1 MKKITLLTI
10 FMVSCV
16 FVFAQEKMYIHK
28 SDKLTLGALI
38 SQTDSIYFSTD
49 GAYTYFRVGDTL
61 ANYPTSSIDSLT
73 FGANSNTIY
82 VIYDNNQVTVINPLA
97 FEGVS
102 VLVSEADVI
111 VTSNTEVQDI
121 NYNLS
126 GTTANGM
133 FKIYSAK
140 RFNLQLNS
148 VHITNPDGPAINVQ
162 SEKKTSVEIVDG
174 TSNSLTDG
182 TTYAAPA
189 INGNGEEEDQ
199 DGTFFAESKMVFSG
213 NGSLVIEGNA
223 TGKHALCSDDLIQI
237 SSGDITVTKAIK
249 DGIHANDGIEISGGT
264 INVTASGDAID
275 GDEAYVLISGGAITT
290 TNTVDDVKGIKCDS
304 TLVIT
309 GGTLNMTV
317 SGDQSKALKCNQLM
331 TLSGGTITI
340 NTSGDAV
347 LVASGSGFDPSY
359 CTAIKCESAIV
370 IDGAVITITS
380 TGKAGKA
387 ISSDTDIVINSGTI
401 NITNSGAGFKY
412 TNPQGQFDAYV
423 ATCLTADGN
432 ISIIGGTVTTSGS
445 GAAGKG
451 ISADG
456 ALTVGSSTSSPTLK
470 ITTTGSKVYISGSGN
485 NSVYAEAKAV
495 SCDEDINIENGTL
508 TIASADDGLK
518 SKTAIVISTASVAI
532 TNSIEGI
539 EAPYITINSGIV
551 NVKSSDDCYNA
562 TFGGGGETNDGSI
575 LTINGG
581 TVVANTTNG
590 DGLDS
595 NGNIIINGGTSIVH
609 GPQSSPEVGMDFNGI
624 CNVNG
629 GFLVVSGT
637 NSFMTQAPN
646 PSSTQRSV
654 LAKSNTAQSSTTL
667 FHMQDASGNDIVTFL
682 PLRSYYSVIVS
693 SAALV
698 NGGSY
703 SIYTGGTSTGTSNNG
718 LYSGGT
724 YSGGTL
730 KKTFTINSMVTT
742 VTY

>member
-1 MKKITLLTI
+1 MRKILLLSI
-10 FMVSCV
+10 FLIISMVNL
-16 FVFAQEKMYIHK
+16 AQEKMYIHK

-38 SQTDSIYFSTD
+38 SQTDSIYFSND
-49 GAYTYFRVGDTL
+49 GVFTFFSIGDTL
-61 ANYPTSSIDSLT
+61 VTYPTSSIDSLT
-73 FGANSNTIY
+73 FGANSNIIY
-82 VIYDNNQVTVINPLA
+82 IEYNGNEVQVLNPLA

-102 VLVSEADVI
+102 VSVSGTDVV

-121 NYNLS
+121 IYDLS
-126 GTTANGM
+126 GTTTNGM

-140 RFNLQLNS
+140 RFNIRLDG

-174 TSNSLTDG
+174 TTNSLADG

-199 DGTFFAESKMVFSG
+199 DGAFFAEAKMVFSG
-213 NGSLVIEGNA
+213 NGSLFIEGNG
-223 TGKHALCSDDLIQI
+223 TGKHALCSDDLMQI
-237 SSGDITVTKAIK
+237 TSGVITVTKAVK
-249 DGIHANDGIEISGGT
+249 DGIHANDGIEISGGV

-275 GDEAYVLISGGAITT
+275 GDGAYILLSGGSITT
-290 TNTVDDVKGIKCDS
+290 INTGDDVKAIKCDS
-304 TLVIT
+304 TLTIT
-309 GGTLNMTV
+309 GGIVNATV
-317 SGDQSKALKCNQLM
+317 SGDQSKALKCNHAM

-370 IDGAVITITS
+370 IDGAAITITS

-387 ISSDTDIVINSGTI
+387 ISSDTDIEINSGTV

-412 TNPQGQFDAYV
+412 TNPQGQLDAYV
-423 ATCLTADGN
+423 ATCLSADAN
-432 ISIIGGTVTTSGS
+432 ITITGGSVTTSSS
-445 GAAGKG
+445 GTAGKG

-456 ALTVGSSTSSPTLK
+456 SLTVGSASSSPTLK
-470 ITTTGSKVYISGSGN
+470 ITTTGSKVLISGSGN
-485 NSVYAEAKAV
+485 NAVYAEAKAV

-518 SKTAIVISTASVAI
+518 SKTAIFISTASLAI

-581 TVVANTTNG
+581 TAVANTTNG

-595 NGNIIINGGTSIVH
+595 NGNIIINGGTTIVH
-609 GPQSSPEVGMDFNGI
+609 GPQSSPEVGMDFNGV

-629 GFLVVSGT
+629 GFLVISGT
-637 NSFMTQAPN
+637 NSFMTQAPD
-646 PSSTQRSV
+646 PTSTQRSV

-667 FHMQDASGNDIVTFL
+667 FHMQDATGNDIVTFQ

-703 SIYTGGTSTGTSNNG
+703 SIYAGGTCTGTSNNG

>member
-1 MKKITLLTI
+1 MRKLILLSLFLI
-10 FMVSCV
+10 SSLVIL
-16 FVFAQEKMYIHK
+16 AQEKMYIHK
-28 SDKLTLGALI
+28 SDNFSLGALI

-49 GAYTYFRVGDTL
+49 GAYTFFRIGDTL
-61 ANYPTSSIDSLT
+61 ASYPTATIDSLT
-73 FGANSNTIY
+73 FGANSNTIFITY
-82 VIYDNNQVTVINPLA
+82 SENQVKVINPLA

-102 VLVSEADVI
+102 VSVTNADVI
-111 VTSNTEVQDI
+111 VTATSEVQDI

-126 GTTANGM
+126 GTTYNGM

-140 RFNLQLNS
+140 RFNLQLNG

-162 SEKKTSVEIVDG
+162 SEKKTSVELVDG

-182 TTYAAPA
+182 TTYAPPA

-199 DGTFFAESKMVFSG
+199 DGTFFSEAKMVFSG
-213 NGSLVIEGNA
+213 SGSLAIEGNA
-223 TGKHALCSDDLIQI
+223 IEKHALCSDDLIQI
-237 SSGDITVTKAIK
+237 TSGAITVTKASK

-264 INVTASGDAID
+264 INVKASGDAID
-275 GDEAYVLISGGAITT
+275 GDAAYILVSGGSITT
-290 TNTVDDVKGIKCDS
+290 TNNVDDVKAFKCDS
-304 TLVIT
+304 TLTIT
-309 GGTLNMTV
+309 GGIVNVTV
-317 SGDQSKALKCNQLM
+317 SGDQSKALKSKQAM
-331 TLSGGTITI
+331 TLSGGTINI

-347 LVASGSGFDPSY
+347 LLPSGSGYDPSY
-359 CTAIKCESAIV
+359 CTAIKCESAIM
-370 IDGAVITITS
+370 IDGANITITS

-387 ISSDTDIVINSGTI
+387 ISSDTDIDINSGTI
-401 NITNSGAGFKY
+401 NITNSGAGSKY
-412 TNPQGQFDAYV
+412 TNSLGQSDSYV
-423 ATCLTADGN
+423 ATCLSADGN
-432 ISIIGGTVTTSGS
+432 ISIAGGTVTTSSS

-456 ALTVGSSTSSPTLK
+456 MLSVGSSTSSPSIS
-470 ITTTGSKVYISGSGN
+470 ITTTGSKVLVSGSGN
-485 NSVYAEAKAV
+485 NAVYAEAKAV
-495 SCDEDINIENGTL
+495 SCDADISIENGTIS
-508 TIASADDGLK
+508 IASADDGLK
-518 SKTAIVISTASVAI
+518 SKTAVSISNASVTI
-532 TNSIEGI
+532 TNSVEGI
-539 EAPYITINSGIV
+539 EAPYITVNSGFV
-551 NVKSSDDCYNA
+551 SVKSSDDCYNA

-595 NGNIIINGGTSIVH
+595 NGNIIINGGTTIVH
-609 GPQSSPEVGMDFNGI
+609 GPQSSPEVGMDFNGV

-629 GFLVVSGT
+629 GFLVISGT

-646 PSSTQRSV
+646 SSSTQRSV
-654 LAKSNTAQSSTTL
+654 VAKSNTVQSSSTL
-667 FHMQDASGNDIVTFL
+667 FHMQDASGNDIVTFQ
-682 PLRSYYSVIVS
+682 PLRNYYSVIVS

-703 SIYTGGTSTGTSNNG
+703 SIYSGGTCTGTNNNG

-730 KKTFTINSMVTT
+730 KKTFTITSMVTT